1 MRDAPILETEAAQ
14 LCLVKEI
21 APKSPFLC
29 FNRGSIRYDFRTGAK
44 EIRYIVNKALDGVGR
59 GIKPVGYTYVA
70 KYCSVRDWQVEKHGW
85 NSMVSRKPISQ

>member
-29 FNRGSIRYDFRTGAK
+29 FNRGSIRYDFRTSAK
-44 EIRYIVNKALDGVGR
+44 EIRYIVNKALDRVGR
-59 GIKPVGYTYVA
+59 GIKPVEYTYVA
-70 KYCSVRDWQVEKHGW
+70 KYWSVRDWQVE
-85 NSMVSRKPISQ
+85 

>member
-1 MRDAPILETEAAQ
+1 MCDAPILETGAAQ
-14 LCLVKEI
+14 LRLVKEI

-59 GIKPVGYTYVA
+59 AIKPVGYTYVT
-70 KYCSVRDWQVEKHGW
+70 KYCIVRD
-85 NSMVSRKPISQ
+85 